1 MPIENWEKQ
10 HEIMDQH
17 EFSGAIQI
25 VKKSLNEKFEK
36 KNRFYSTEKSTKK
49 CNFKNRSRVPILYS
63 FGTGYCVPN
72 SQRIRVVCYKY

>member
-36 KNRFYSTEKSTKK
+36 KKS
-49 CNFKNRSRVPILYS
+49 FL
-63 FGTGYCVPN
+63 FD
-72 SQRIRVVCYKY
+72 